1 MSCVMVCCV
10 IVSCVMV
17 RCVMVMV
24 SCVMVMVSCVMVMI
38 VELHLV
44 GIIIQPGVV
53 MTLSSKYAMFIVYAL
68 CVLTVS

>member
-44 GIIIQPGVV
+44 GIIIQPGA
-53 MTLSSKYAMFIVYAL
+53 LSSKYAMFIVYAL